1 MYRMITL
8 AITEQAKQEEWNT
21 ILTVAKNNGFP
32 LKIIRKLKKK
42 VILKTKKVTPK
53 QIQQK
58 KQWVIFTYHSLLIH
72 KVTNLLKNTKLNTDF
87 RTINTIHN
95 QLQDRIP
102 LNKINSIGIYTLKYK
117 TCNNSYVGQTGCD

>member
-1 MYRMITL
+1 MITL